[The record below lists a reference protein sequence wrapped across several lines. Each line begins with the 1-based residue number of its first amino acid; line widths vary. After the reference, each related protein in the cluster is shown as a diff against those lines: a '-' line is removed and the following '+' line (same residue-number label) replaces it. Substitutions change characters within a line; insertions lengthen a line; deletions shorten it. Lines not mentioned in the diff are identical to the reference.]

1 MAAGFLSHYLSGPLP
16 YVRCHITVNKN
27 VLSALLN
34 ETKFFCPLCPMWYTE
49 VQIDLWTDDV
59 FVCFCCSRCRVPRLA
74 PTGWCSCRPRH
85 QVWRQCCR
93 HQVWRQC
100 CLDTRFGV
108 NAADTKNMSEESRQI
123 LHDLQLELNHS
134 KRFHSVPAGAHN
146 SQPFCECLHKVDES
160 LSFWLLKYC
169 LKSPF

>member
-1 MAAGFLSHYLSGPLP
+1 MTFLFVSVVADAECRDSRPPDGAAADP
-16 YVRCHITVNKN
+16 
-27 VLSALLN
+27 
-34 ETKFFCPLCPMWYTE
+34 
-49 VQIDLWTDDV
+49 
-59 FVCFCCSRCRVPRLA
+59 
-74 PTGWCSCRPRH
+74 
-85 QVWRQCCR
+85 
-93 HQVWRQC
+93 
-100 CLDTRFGV
+100 DTRFGV
-108 NAADTKNMSEESRQI
+108 SAADTRFGVSAADTRFGVSAADTKNMSEESRQI